1 MRQCRFYKK
10 NLHHSISLFRICVL
24 FFTDEVYVVRRLY
37 VTVSCVEMRKKII
50 EIRLPILSRKMYDR
64 ENAI

>member
-1 MRQCRFYKK
+1 MRQCLFYKK
-10 NLHHSISLFRICVL
+10 NLHHSISLFLDMCA
-24 FFTDEVYVVRRLY
+24 FFTDEACVVRRLY

>member
-1 MRQCRFYKK
+1 M
-10 NLHHSISLFRICVL
+10 LVL
-24 FFTDEVYVVRRLY
+24 QEKSAPLYLSFPDMCAFFTDKVYVVRRLY